1 MLNFMNEI
9 THNLKSFILILS
21 KTGGFSFINQSA
33 LNSLGWSLEDLNK
46 NFPRISKLSSNL
58 EQLEALIIDLISEN
72 LNNQFN
78 ESSTILRKEIVILG
92 QAFNCYY
99 QKIGED
105 FILELNPIVYQDL
118 NQVTHEFKRPIQN
131 IKMLIEVLLLG
142 AKDDTKKLD
151 EYLQKLNFE
160 ADRLGNLVTDILS
173 FSRLNSGSQE
183 LNKTSL
189 DLYALINDILESYSG
204 FAASKNISLENLLP
218 SSLSI
223 LADKKLLEH
232 AVANLIDNA
241 IKYNQESG
249 QVKIIA
255 LSNGFAIEDTGLGMN
270 KEQTKKVFEQFYRIP
285 DRQFIQ
291 GSGLGLSLVKKIIDL
306 HGWEIEIDS
315 KPLEGTRFIINFGNI

>member
-21 KTGGFSFINQSA
+21 KAGGFSFINQSA

-58 EQLEALIIDLISEN
+58 EQLEALIIDLLSEN

-160 ADRLGNLVTDILS
+160 ADRLGTLVTDILS

-189 DLYALINDILESYSG
+189 DLYTLINDILESYSG
-204 FAASKNISLENLLP
+204 FATSKNISLENLLP
-218 SSLSI
+218 NSFKI

-241 IKYNQESG
+241 IKYNQKSG

>member
-1 MLNFMNEI
+1 MNEI

-21 KTGGFSFINQSA
+21 KAGGFSFINQSA

-58 EQLEALIIDLISEN
+58 EQLEALIIDLLSEN

-160 ADRLGNLVTDILS
+160 ADRLGTLVTDILS

-204 FAASKNISLENLLP
+204 FATSKNISLENLLP
-218 SSLSI
+218 NSFKI